1 MSNIPDIQEVSMSF
15 EEKVAWVGGFVA
27 VVVGAYYASVVLPQ
41 LGSAP
46 VSGIAYQTPMLIA
59 VGANIVMMIVGTIV
73 MSIGTAI
80 SAEITGTGSVKDIDR
95 KDERDVDINRRG
107 ELIGY
112 YVSSVGLVGALAL
125 AMMRYDQFWIAN
137 AIFGSFLIASVI
149 SAAAKVVIYRRG
161 F

>member
-1 MSNIPDIQEVSMSF
+1 MSF

-27 VVVGAYYASVVLPQ
+27 VIVGAVYASVVLPQ
-41 LGSAP
+41 VGSAP
-46 VSGIAYQTPMLIA
+46 ASAIAYQSPMLIA
-59 VGANIVMMIVGTIV
+59 IGAMIVMTIIGTIL

-80 SAEITGTGSVKDIDR
+80 SAEITGNGSVDDIDR

-107 ELIGY
+107 ELMGY

-125 AMMRYDQFWIAN
+125 AMMRYDHFWIAN
-137 AIFGSFLIASVI
+137 AIFASFMVASVV
-149 SAAAKVVIYRRG
+149 SAAVKVLIYRRG